1 MSVPTQGTPI
11 SGLAELMKLTANK
24 DTLIIQTENGTKQM
38 QASVLCH
45 ELLELLVGNSAHA
58 HNAIF
63 RGKNLT
69 GVYSEAEISA
79 KVQANDWSDLF
90 IGDYIEKEITTT
102 YGGTEKVR
110 LRFAHFD
117 YFLNGGDT
125 ATTKHHIVM
134 VPEDCFVTTA
144 QMNATNTTEG
154 GYVASAMHTTV
165 LPTYATAL
173 NAVLGGHI
181 LKHRRLLSNT
191 VTTTGA
197 SGAATSL
204 TGYAS
209 NWAFTDVNLCL
220 MSEPMLYGGRI
231 CSSSFYDVGDA
242 NVQLALFRHAPDM
255 KIADLG
261 CDSGSRYTFWLSAVA
276 SSTSF
281 AICHHIGNATSTG
294 ASGLL
299 GVRPYF
305 LFA

>member
-11 SGLAELMKLTANK
+11 SGLAELLALAESG

-38 QASVLCH
+38 QASILCH
-45 ELLELLVGNSAHA
+45 ELLGLLVGNSAQA

-69 GVYSEAEISA
+69 DVYTEEEISA
-79 KVQANDWSDLF
+79 KIQADDWSGLF

-117 YFLNGGDT
+117 YFMENGDT
-125 ATTKHHIVM
+125 GVAKHHIVM

-165 LPTYATAL
+165 LPVYATAL

-181 LKHRRLLSNT
+181 LSHRRLLTNT
-191 VTTTGA
+191 VVTTGA

-209 NWAFTDVNLCL
+209 NWAWTDVNLCL

-231 CSSSFYDVGDA
+231 CSSSLYDIGDA
-242 NVQLALFRHAPDM
+242 NIQFALFRHAPDM
-255 KIADLG
+255 KIAHLG
-261 CDSGSRYTFWLSAVA
+261 FDGGSRYDFWLSAVA
-276 SSTSF
+276 SSAYF
-281 AICHHIGNATSTG
+281 ALCAAHGYAYYSG
-294 ASGLL
+294 ASSSC

>member
-11 SGLAELMKLTANK
+11 SGLAELLKLTANK
-24 DTLIIQTENGTKQM
+24 DVLIIQTENGTKKM

-45 ELLELLVGNSAHA
+45 ELLELLVGNSAQA

-69 GVYSEAEISA
+69 DVYTEDEISA
-79 KVQANDWSDLF
+79 KVQADDWSDLF
-90 IGDYIEKEITTT
+90 NGDYIEKEITTT

-117 YFLNGGDT
+117 YFMENGDS
-125 ATTKHHIVM
+125 AVSKHHIVM

-144 QMNATNTTEG
+144 KMNETNTTAG
-154 GYVASAMHTTV
+154 GYVGCAMHTTV
-165 LPTYATAL
+165 LPVYYTAL
-173 NAVLGGHI
+173 NSALNGHI

-191 VTTTGA
+191 VSTTGA

-209 NWAFTDVNLCL
+209 NWAWADVNLCL
-220 MSEPMLYGGRI
+220 MSEPMLYGGMV
-231 CSSSFYDVGDA
+231 CSSSLYDVGDA
-242 NVQLALFRHAPDM
+242 NIQLALFRHAPDM
-255 KIADLG
+255 KIARLG
-261 CDSGSRYTFWLSAVA
+261 YDGGSRCSFWLSAVA
-276 SSTSF
+276 ASTYF
-281 AICHHIGNATSTG
+281 AHCDGYGNANCNY
-294 ASGLL
+294 ASNLS